1 MIDGSLLY
9 YSLPA
14 AFIQLD
20 THSHRSQWHPI
31 SRPLRYGCAIA
42 GVHAWNTEV
51 TQSFADVPIT
61 DAGVDTLAFLEAAQG
76 VVGLFGEYR
85 VLVQVRT
92 PANTS
97 PDLLASA
104 AFVPVQTDLKGNIA
118 VRLLPRT
125 SGRTGSP

>member
-1 MIDGSLLY
+1 MPGILRLRSL
-9 YSLPA
+9 
-14 AFIQLD
+14 
-20 THSHRSQWHPI
+20 SQTFLSQTLASTLLLS
-31 SRPLRYGCAIA
+31 SRPLRA
-42 GVHAWNTEV
+42 
-51 TQSFADVPIT
+51 S
-61 DAGVDTLAFLEAAQG
+61 LAC
-76 VVGLFGEYR
+76 
-85 VLVQVRT
+85 LVSIVSLSQVRT